1 MKKNSST
8 GNLYLRNSGS
18 FSKIS
23 FITERISKRPV
34 SAKTNFSKIKKSQS
48 TNHSIHHNLPN
59 LFSSNSTYNIS
70 FSNNN
75 NSQREHLYE
84 EVIQLKKQIN
94 FLKSEISLI
103 KSDNQKKEN
112 ELLLKEKEI
121 DNFFEDNKSSNT
133 NIPINVEKL
142 KDSNSISKLKK
153 GYFELK
159 KIYLEKENEYNDL
172 KNQIKNAKPFNTKFE
187 NEVLQKKL
195 INLVEKYQT
204 IQRQNNIND
213 ILLKNLSILP
223 STFSENHI
231 KIQNLQNNLD
241 NKKNK
246 IQSLKDKLNN
256 LRQLHSDNT
265 QKIKKQNLNKI
276 NLNKHNDKM
285 LNDKK
290 SKEEIIKMKSSYEK
304 QIKELNNKLKEYQ
317 NKCSNNDKIIKEIED
332 SNEKIRIDNQI
343 DRTKLKQFDYSHLIF
358 FEKNPNENSNQ
369 KVSLLKSLL
378 NESFT
383 KRKKLIKIIEDYIEK
398 LKALGCDASLIG
410 GDNGN
415 ISERNI
421 GDPSSVNANNSC
433 SKNEENQNNN
443 NQENKQHEEEKKND
457 NINEEKKQNENNS
470 EKLEEK
476 KNENE
481 EEKLNNNNKNLEI
494 LKEEETNKIEE
505 NQNKNNPISNS
516 ILQNNDFSEF
526 TYVIIKNFEAKKI
539 SQQKAK
545 ELIIDKLPTN
555 SNNHNEISN
564 IMANKI
570 IEILECTKKEDK
582 EKIVK
587 WINTL
592 YMMSNNDQMKANE
605 NYLSLFSNIKTY
617 SPEEELIL
625 KKKVKKS
632 LLPFKDLIK
641 SKLNTENGFVS
652 FLYLKKIME
661 EQKIEMKDDYA
672 QFLFYQ
678 MKQFDEKNISLYDLK
693 VDKLFEILNN
703 TEHDSKMD
711 TESDIEISNDEYF
724 EIITNFTFQLSNV
737 LKEKNLNLKDIFK
750 DVIDSLHTNNPNEI
764 LEVVTIEN
772 FINKMKEIG
781 IEIKSDLEIYCLFSR
796 YKVSDDYEV
805 ISIDLL
811 QKELENYKSLTQI
824 QNNNVG
830 EKVMENVEE
839 VNEENIT
846 N

>member
-1 MKKNSST
+1 M
-8 GNLYLRNSGS
+8 
-18 FSKIS
+18 
-23 FITERISKRPV
+23 
-34 SAKTNFSKIKKSQS
+34 
-48 TNHSIHHNLPN
+48 
-59 LFSSNSTYNIS
+59 
-70 FSNNN
+70 
-75 NSQREHLYE
+75 
-84 EVIQLKKQIN
+84 
-94 FLKSEISLI
+94 
-103 KSDNQKKEN
+103 
-112 ELLLKEKEI
+112 
-121 DNFFEDNKSSNT
+121 
-133 NIPINVEKL
+133 
-142 KDSNSISKLKK
+142 
-153 GYFELK
+153 
-159 KIYLEKENEYNDL
+159 
-172 KNQIKNAKPFNTKFE
+172 
-187 NEVLQKKL
+187 
-195 INLVEKYQT
+195 
-204 IQRQNNIND
+204 
-213 ILLKNLSILP
+213 
-223 STFSENHI
+223 
-231 KIQNLQNNLD
+231 
-241 NKKNK
+241 
-246 IQSLKDKLNN
+246 
-256 LRQLHSDNT
+256 
-265 QKIKKQNLNKI
+265 
-276 NLNKHNDKM
+276 
-285 LNDKK
+285 
-290 SKEEIIKMKSSYEK
+290 
-304 QIKELNNKLKEYQ
+304 
-317 NKCSNNDKIIKEIED
+317 
-332 SNEKIRIDNQI
+332 
-343 DRTKLKQFDYSHLIF
+343 
-358 FEKNPNENSNQ
+358 
-369 KVSLLKSLL
+369 
-378 NESFT
+378 
-383 KRKKLIKIIEDYIEK
+383 
-398 LKALGCDASLIG
+398 
-410 GDNGN
+410 
-415 ISERNI
+415 
-421 GDPSSVNANNSC
+421 
-433 SKNEENQNNN
+433 
-443 NQENKQHEEEKKND
+443 
-457 NINEEKKQNENNS
+457 
-470 EKLEEK
+470 
-476 KNENE
+476 
-481 EEKLNNNNKNLEI
+481 
-494 LKEEETNKIEE
+494 
-505 NQNKNNPISNS
+505 
-516 ILQNNDFSEF
+516 
-526 TYVIIKNFEAKKI
+526 
-539 SQQKAK
+539 
-545 ELIIDKLPTN
+545 IIDKLPTN

-805 ISIDLL
+805 ISIDLI